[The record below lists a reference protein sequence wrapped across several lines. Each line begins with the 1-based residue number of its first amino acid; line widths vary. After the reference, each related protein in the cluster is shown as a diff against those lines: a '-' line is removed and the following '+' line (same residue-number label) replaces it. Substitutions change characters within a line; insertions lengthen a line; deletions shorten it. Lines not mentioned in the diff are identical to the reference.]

1 MFMLHEHGMDVG
13 HGHKHEHT
21 QGDGRRNGQGH
32 STMWMSDIGYTYVG
46 KNFNPIDDK
55 SRTVPKKIYGEGRK

>member
-1 MFMLHEHGMDVG
+1 MNTEWTLDMDINTNTPREMDAEIDKDIQQCG
-13 HGHKHEHT
+13 CRK
-21 QGDGRRNGQGH
+21 
-32 STMWMSDIGYTYVG
+32 SDIG